1 MRFWQTIKQ
10 APWPLRIIYFV
21 LAVYL
26 VVGLIAAVAW
36 IEFGR
41 DAEDRVVALAGDV
54 STIVGIVL
62 VPLLLIGLILFLF
75 IGGLHVNC
83 LASST
88 VSLFGPATNP
98 RFPRHRQ
105 EPSQAS

>member
-26 VVGLIAAVAW
+26 VVRLIAAVAW

-41 DAEDRVVALAGDV
+41 DAEDRVVALAEDV

-62 VPLLLIGLILFLF
+62 VPLLLIGLILVPLYRWIARKLVGF
-75 IGGLHVNC
+75 IDG
-83 LASST
+83 
-88 VSLFGPATNP
+88 
-98 RFPRHRQ
+98 
-105 EPSQAS
+105 